1 MEGNGGVGRKF
12 TYSWTKNKELL
23 PVRTDF
29 EKYETLYPTGTI
41 LQVFRVE
48 VWYKIITFHKLGSY
62 IPLVPFEND
71 LRKFGLF
78 VKV

>member
-1 MEGNGGVGRKF
+1 MGLFCSQGQNFTVKCVTLEGNGGIGGKF

-48 VWYKIITFHKLGSY
+48 VQYKIITF
-62 IPLVPFEND
+62 
-71 LRKFGLF
+71 RKFRF
-78 VKV
+78 IP